1 MMSSA
6 VYYYI
11 DQMYEDDLDQVHAI
25 DVLSFPHP
33 WSVSTYH
40 NELHARQHSRYL
52 VARVSAHLPK
62 PTRTQSWLMQIVQH
76 VVPKPPST
84 PASVPRDPIV
94 GHGGIWLSLDEGH
107 ITTIAV
113 HPDHRG
119 RGVGELLVIGL
130 IDQAYELGAQ
140 QLTLEVRTSNT
151 TAQRLY
157 NKYGFA
163 EHGVRPRY
171 YTDNNEDAVIM
182 WTENIHSISFV
193 QRLREM
199 RSRLHERL
207 RQLPQ

>member
-1 MMSSA
+1 
-6 VYYYI
+6 
-11 DQMYEDDLDQVHAI
+11 MYEEDLEQVHAI

-33 WSVSTYH
+33 WSISTYR

-52 VARVSAHLPK
+52 VARVSAQLPQPSR
-62 PTRTQSWLMQIVQH
+62 PTTWLEQIVQH
-76 VVPKPPST
+76 VVPKPQSAQPSIMRE
-84 PASVPRDPIV
+84 SIV

-119 RGVGELLVIGL
+119 RGIGELIVIGL
-130 IDQAYELGAQ
+130 IDQAYDLGAQ
-140 QLTLEVRTSNT
+140 QLTLEVRVSNT
-151 TAQRLY
+151 NAQRLY

-163 EHGVRPRY
+163 EHGIRHRY

-182 WTENIHSISFV
+182 WTENIHSASFV
-193 QRLREM
+193 ERLREM
-199 RSRLHERL
+199 RSRLHQRL

>member
-1 MMSSA
+1 M
-6 VYYYI
+6 YYYI
-11 DQMYEDDLDQVHAI
+11 DQMHEEDLEQVHAI

-33 WSVSTYH
+33 WSISTYR

-52 VARVSAHLPK
+52 VARVSSHLPQ
-62 PTRTQSWLMQIVQH
+62 PVRQVTWLEQLVQH
-76 VVPKPPST
+76 VVPKPNST
-84 PASVPRDPIV
+84 QGLPPRDPIV

-119 RGVGELLVIGL
+119 RGVGELLLIGL
-130 IDQAYELGAQ
+130 IDEAYDLGAQ
-140 QLTLEVRTSNT
+140 QLTLEVRVSNN

-182 WTENIHSISFV
+182 WTESIHSTSFV

-199 RSRLHERL
+199 RSRLHQRL
-207 RQLPQ
+207 RQHP

>member
-1 MMSSA
+1 M
-6 VYYYI
+6 YYYI
-11 DQMYEDDLDQVHAI
+11 DQMHEDDLEQVHAVDI
-25 DVLSFPHP
+25 LSFPHP
-33 WSVSTYH
+33 WSISPYR

-52 VARVSAHLPK
+52 VARVSSQLPQ
-62 PTRTQSWLMQIVQH
+62 PMRPATWLEQLVQH
-76 VVPKPPST
+76 VAPKPHSTTVTPSRH
-84 PASVPRDPIV
+84 PLV

-119 RGVGELLVIGL
+119 RGVGELLLIGL
-130 IDQAYELGAQ
+130 IDEAYDLGAQ
-140 QLTLEVRTSNT
+140 QLTLEVRVSNT

-163 EHGVRPRY
+163 EHGIRPRY

-182 WTENIHSISFV
+182 WTDSIHSAGFV

-199 RSRLHERL
+199 RSRLHQRL
-207 RQLPQ
+207 QQLPH